1 MFSYLFDR
9 YNIDVAGI
17 SSDGDPRLLS
27 AMCYEVS
34 SKAENEIT
42 VIQDST
48 HIATKMRNRILIIG
62 ICLPMGK
69 FEVSVD
75 HLLMLI
81 RKVSKSEHGLTRTDV
96 CPEDR
101 MNFTSF
107 QKIIDD
113 RVVDSLRKHVKNSDG
128 TIMYL
133 KICNEVTSCFLE
145 VDLTPLDRVFR
156 MWRAVFFLRIWR
168 KFIVSHRSYDIKD
181 NFITY
186 NAHTCIEI
194 NARNLI
200 ILIKKFRDHNISEQF
215 LTSLFDSQTC
225 EKSFRQFRSMGSIN
239 FTKINFSLYELLSL
253 IGRSEV
259 QNDIAYFKLNNKDV
273 LFPHKRVA
281 KSKIYPLPTDEE
293 INATIIKAK
302 ELAIENAKEF
312 GMLNTDNID
321 YFEIKSKLR
330 FQEDENEINTDL
342 VENNIEETYESIDDS
357 EEDGIEEDSP
367 FTIVIDESGIKRV
380 VRKTTYV
387 WMLSE
392 QSEKLS
398 KDRLRR
404 VQVNLKKRK
413 IDEE

>member
-1 MFSYLFDR
+1 
-9 YNIDVAGI
+9 
-17 SSDGDPRLLS
+17 
-27 AMCYEVS
+27 MCYEINLRT
-34 SKAENEIT
+34 ENEIT

-48 HIATKMRNRILIIG
+48 HIATKMRNRILKIG
-62 ICLPMGK
+62 ISLPMGK

-101 MNFTSF
+101 MNFASF
-107 QKIIDD
+107 QKMIDD
-113 RVVDSLRKHVKNSDG
+113 RVVDSLKKYVKNSDA

-133 KICNEVTSCFLE
+133 KICDEVTSCFLN

-168 KFIVSHRSYDIKD
+168 KFIVSHRSYNVND
-181 NFITY
+181 NFITS
-186 NAHTCIEI
+186 NAYTCIEI

-200 ILIKKFRDHNISEQF
+200 VLIKRFRDHNISEQF
-215 LTSLFDSQTC
+215 ITSLFDSQAC

-273 LFPHKRVA
+273 LFPNKRVA
-281 KSKIYPLPTDEE
+281 KSKQYPLPIDEE
-293 INATIIKAK
+293 IEVTINKAK

-312 GMLNTDNID
+312 GMLDTDNIE
-321 YFEIKSKLR
+321 YFKIKSNLK
-330 FQEDENEINTDL
+330 FEECDNENEVNSDL
-342 VENNIEETYESIDDS
+342 ENNDEETYELIDDF
-357 EEDGIEEDSP
+357 EQNGIGEGSP
-367 FTIVIDESGIKRV
+367 FIVVKDENGINRV
-380 VRKTTYV
+380 IRKTTYT
-387 WMLSE
+387 WLLSE

-413 IDEE
+413 IEKE